1 MSTTNSD
8 QEIVT
13 LLTEKT
19 KVTPK
24 PAIYDDNGNLVE
36 LFLSGLNLS
45 LVPSEIGQL
54 TKLKTLNLSNNHLR
68 QLPPEIEQL
77 TSLQQLDLSNNQLM
91 QLPPEIGQLT
101 SLQQLSLGV
110 GTLDTEPI
118 FDTSLINALTQLP
131 PEIGQLTS
139 LQRLYLGRN
148 QLTELPP
155 EIGQLTSLQEL
166 DLSHNQLTQLPPE
179 IGHLTSLQGLSLSHN
194 QLTQLP
200 PEIGQLTNL
209 EILFITELPLTR
221 FPSEVLQLI
230 NLKRFIWH
238 SHNLSEL
245 PPEIGQLTSLQEI
258 YMVDTQLS
266 QIPSEICQLTSL
278 RNLYLRNN
286 QFTQLPPEIGQLT
299 SLQQLNLSGNQL
311 RQLPPEIRQLTSLQQ
326 LDLNDNQLRQL
337 PPEIGQLT
345 SLQRLNL
352 SGNQL
357 RQLPPEIGQL
367 TSLQQLN
374 LSGNQLRQLP
384 PEIGQLT
391 SLQEFDLSN
400 NQLSL
405 LPPEIGQLTN
415 LHQLDLDNNPD
426 LLTPPPEIVARGTK
440 DTLAFLRELQ
450 QHSIERYESKLLIV
464 GEGGTGKT
472 SLLRALRGDTFEP
485 HLSMTHGIEIGN
497 LQLSYLH
504 HNLLLHVWDFGGQHI
519 YHATHQFFLT
529 KRSLYIIVWNT
540 RLGTGQ
546 GKLDYWLDTI
556 KTLAP
561 KAPVLLV
568 ATHFDEHAPDLNYQ
582 LYKDAY
588 PQLVGS
594 LAVSNLNRTG
604 IAELKKALTE
614 QAACLPLMGQQWPQK
629 WLDVE
634 VLLSIRSEQHIDA
647 GTYVHCCVQCGVE
660 EDIANGTVGNYLH
673 DLGKIL
679 YFRDEDLLSNL
690 VVLKPNWV
698 TRAIARVLDDKAIS
712 EAKGIMQ
719 HADLPRIWA
728 RDEDGHPYERYLYP
742 ILLRLMER
750 FELSYQ
756 IEADSPGENAT
767 KSLIPLLLPHQPPL
781 PLPPWPKVPPKEQ
794 PQVEMVYRL
803 DVVPAGIMSRFIVRT
818 HRYTKNL
825 HWREGVM
832 LEYEKHQARIE
843 LNPMLREIKILVQ
856 GPLPQNF
863 FNILMHTLNAILARF
878 EGLTIRHEIPCICH
892 WKRGVTEPC
901 SRYYRYEDLV
911 RYMEAGLYSI
921 RCFDNP
927 LIEVSVPEML
937 YGIHSSTNE
946 QVIADIQRGQQEIQK
961 QLRTLNKLHMLI
973 EKIDQQSELIG
984 RNFTRQWNLEMAKI
998 EFECPNTF
1006 ILQPSDSSPFNP
1018 KNWVSQEYRLFL
1030 MCQYPPQPHPVKT
1043 SYPLR
1048 QAEEWWVTISPWLNR
1063 LITFLKYGIPLA
1075 GKSLE
1080 VLLDEADVKQIQN
1093 GINLLEE
1100 IVKDSPQLPALDSKD
1115 RSTTVPILNREQEMI
1130 GLALR
1135 AFRRYLDTVDPY
1147 RIWGELYRTVTPDGH
1162 ILWLCSKHR
1171 HHYEAK
1177 PLQL

>member
-8 QEIVT
+8 QAIVT

-19 KVTPK
+19 KVPPK
-24 PAIYDDNGNLVE
+24 KAAFDDDGNLVD
-36 LFLSGLNLS
+36 LVFSGLNLS
-45 LVPSEIGQL
+45 LVPCEIGQFTKLKVLNLSDNQLSQLPPEIGQL
-54 TKLKTLNLSNNHLR
+54 TSLVLLDLSDNQLS
-68 QLPPEIEQL
+68 QLPPEIWQL
-77 TSLQQLDLSNNQLM
+77 TNLQELDLGINTTAIVAPERRSVRLPNVQQLKRGGNQLSTLPPEIGQLTNLQRLILSGNQLS

-101 SLQQLSLGV
+101 SLQQLDLG
-110 GTLDTEPI
+110 G
-118 FDTSLINALTQLP
+118 
-131 PEIGQLTS
+131 
-139 LQRLYLGRN
+139 N
-148 QLTELPP
+148 QL
-155 EIGQLTSLQEL
+155 S
-166 DLSHNQLTQLPPE
+166 
-179 IGHLTSLQGLSLSHN
+179 
-194 QLTQLP
+194 QLP

-209 EILFITELPLTR
+209 
-221 FPSEVLQLI
+221 
-230 NLKRFIWH
+230 
-238 SHNLSEL
+238 
-245 PPEIGQLTSLQEI
+245 
-258 YMVDTQLS
+258 
-266 QIPSEICQLTSL
+266 
-278 RNLYLRNN
+278 
-286 QFTQLPPEIGQLT
+286 
-299 SLQQLNLSGNQL
+299 
-311 RQLPPEIRQLTSLQQ
+311 RQLV
-326 LDLNDNQLRQL
+326 
-337 PPEIGQLT
+337 
-345 SLQRLNL
+345 
-352 SGNQL
+352 
-357 RQLPPEIGQL
+357 
-367 TSLQQLN
+367 
-374 LSGNQLRQLP
+374 
-384 PEIGQLT
+384 
-391 SLQEFDLSN
+391 
-400 NQLSL
+400 
-405 LPPEIGQLTN
+405 
-415 LHQLDLDNNPD
+415 LDNNPN
-426 LLTPPPEIVARGTK
+426 LLTPPPEIVARGSK

-485 HLSMTHGIEIGN
+485 HLSMTHGIEIGS
-497 LQLSYLH
+497 LKLPYPH
-504 HNLLLHVWDFGGQHI
+504 HDLLLNVWDFGGQHI

-529 KRSLYIIVWNT
+529 KRSLYIIVWNA
-540 RLGTGQ
+540 RLGAGQ

-568 ATHFDEHAPDLNYQ
+568 ATHIDEHAPDLNYQ

-604 IAELKKALTE
+604 IAELKKVLSE

-634 VLLSIRSEQHIDA
+634 ALLSARPEQHIDA
-647 GTYVHCCVQCGVE
+647 ETYVRCCAQCDVE
-660 EDIANGTVGNYLH
+660 EDIANGTLGNYLH

-712 EAKGIMQ
+712 KAKGIMQ
-719 HADLPRIWA
+719 HADLPRIWS

-794 PQVEMVYRL
+794 SQVEMTYRL

-863 FNILMHTLNAILARF
+863 FNILMYTLNAILARF
-878 EGLTIRHEIPCICH
+878 EGLTIRREIPCICH

-901 SRYYRYEDLV
+901 SRYYRYEDLA
-911 RYMEAGLYSI
+911 RYMEASLYSI

-927 LIEVSVPEML
+927 LVEVSVPEML

-946 QVIADIQRGQQEIQK
+946 QVIADIQRGQQEIQM
-961 QLRTLNKLHMLI
+961 QLTALNKLDILI
-973 EKIDQQSELIG
+973 EKVDQQSELIG
-984 RNFTRQWNLEMAKI
+984 RNFTRQWNLEMSKM
-998 EFECPNTF
+998 ELECPNTF
-1006 ILQPSDSSPFNP
+1006 ILEHGNSSHFNP
-1018 KNWVSQEYRLFL
+1018 KNWVSQEYKLFL
-1030 MCQYPPQPHPVKT
+1030 MCQHPPQPHPVKT
-1043 SYPLR
+1043 PYPLR
-1048 QAEEWWVTISPWLNR
+1048 QAEEWWVTVSPWLNH
-1063 LITFLKYGIPLA
+1063 LITFLKFGIPLA

-1080 VLLDEADVKQIQN
+1080 ALLDEADVKKIQN
-1093 GINLLEE
+1093 SINLIEE
-1100 IVKDSPQLPALDSKD
+1100 IVKDSPQFPVLDSMD
-1115 RSTTVPILNREQEMI
+1115 RSTTVPILHKQQEMI
-1130 GLALR
+1130 GPALR
-1135 AFRRYLDTVDPY
+1135 ALQSYLDAVDPH
-1147 RIWGELYRTVTPDGH
+1147 RIWGELHMTVTPDGH
-1162 ILWLCSKHR
+1162 ILWLCAEHR
-1171 HHYEAK
+1171 HQYEAK
-1177 PLQL
+1177 PLQLQA

>member
-118 FDTSLINALTQLP
+118 FDTSLINALTQ
-131 PEIGQLTS
+131 
-139 LQRLYLGRN
+139 
-148 QLTELPP
+148 LPP

-326 LDLNDNQLRQL
+326 LD
-337 PPEIGQLT
+337 
-345 SLQRLNL
+345 
-352 SGNQL
+352 
-357 RQLPPEIGQL
+357 
-367 TSLQQLN
+367 

-961 QLRTLNKLHMLI
+961 QLTALNKLDVLI
-973 EKIDQQSELIG
+973 EKVDQQSELIG
-984 RNFTRQWNLEMAKI
+984 RNFTRQWNLEMSKM
-998 EFECPNTF
+998 ELECPNIF
-1006 ILQPSDSSPFNP
+1006 ILVPDNSSHFNP
-1018 KNWVSQEYRLFL
+1018 KNWVSQEYKLFL
-1030 MCQYPPQPHPVKT
+1030 MCQHPPQPHPVKT
-1043 SYPLR
+1043 PYPLR
-1048 QAEEWWVTISPWLNR
+1048 QAEEWWATVSPWLNH
-1063 LITFLKYGIPLA
+1063 LVTFLKFGIPLA

-1080 VLLDEADVKQIQN
+1080 ALLDEVDVKKIQN
-1093 GINLLEE
+1093 SINLIEE
-1100 IVKDSPQLPALDSKD
+1100 IAKDSPQLPVLDSMD
-1115 RSTTVPILNREQEMI
+1115 RSTTVPILHRQQEMI
-1130 GLALR
+1130 GPALR
-1135 AFRRYLDTVDPY
+1135 ALQSYLNAVDPH
-1147 RIWGELYRTVTPDGH
+1147 RIWGELHKTVTPDGH
-1162 ILWLCSKHR
+1162 ILWLCTEHR
-1171 HHYEAK
+1171 HQYEAK
-1177 PLQL
+1177 PLQLQALFLQCSHPTPRKCSNECQHTKKI